1 MALKT
6 LRTRIAQKY
15 DTVANW
21 STSTLVLLKGELAF
35 DETNRFKVGNGVDV
49 WNNLE
54 YCGGSQ
60 TKVYNQLPETDGI
73 DAGTLALSDG
83 KLYYLNE
90 TVVENEPVKEWVE
103 LPTSAGIEKII
114 DEQLTPLDNIING
127 IPATTESPATPGLV
141 DKVANLETE
150 VADIQ
155 NDNSDLLTAI
165 QAIEADVA
173 TNTANITTINDK
185 IGAVPNNTNL
195 QTEFELA
202 KETADAAKD
211 KASKLETELFE
222 KDSEANQRTIKP
234 SVLPSFVDDV
244 IEGFVVTDTDNQ
256 NLAELTHGENDSV
269 TGFFTLIS
277 ENNQLSLRT
286 EAVET
291 KYGLITA
298 RTDISTI
305 TEPKVT
311 HNGTEYE
318 LWNGDKT
325 KFYKPVSDA
334 IYVDIFTNNTY
345 RWGGTRFVLIA
356 SDLAIGT
363 TAGTAFEGD
372 RGLQLENDV
381 AELTT
386 QLNEKTQQLNA
397 DIQAES
403 ADRIEADA
411 VLASEIARVETKLD
425 THISTVNADIA
436 DIKGVNANQS
446 VAINNNTND
455 ITDLKAKDTDLE
467 GQIAALAA
475 TIQNNTQ
482 AESQE
487 IQELSDKIGNVPE
500 GKTVQEQIDEL
511 ANKPDLEPRVVAL
524 EQANV
529 ITTQNITNINERVD
543 DIEDGVE
550 VLTTAVAAIPN
561 EIDLSKVITNTP
573 VKTSSNE
580 ANELDLNDIELRI
593 ICGGAE

>member
-21 STSTLVLLKGELAF
+21 SKSTLVLLKGELAF

-90 TVVENEPVKEWVE
+90 TIVENEPVKEWVE
-103 LPTSAGIEKII
+103 LPTIAGIN
-114 DEQLTPLDNIING
+114 EQLTPLDN
-127 IPATTESPATPGLV
+127 
-141 DKVANLETE
+141 KVTALETE
-150 VADIQ
+150 IADIQ

-173 TNTANITTINDK
+173 TNTGNITTNTADIATINGK

-244 IEGFVVTDTDNQ
+244 IEGFVVNDAENYSNLYNATHVVETNQ
-256 NLAELTHGENDSV
+256 ETGEQV
-269 TGFFTLIS
+269 VKVVGFFTLIS
-277 ENNQLSLRT
+277 KNNQLSIRT

-298 RTDISTI
+298 RTDIASI
-305 TEPKVT
+305 TETEVT

-345 RWGGTRFVLIA
+345 RWGGTQFVLIA

-425 THISTVNADIA
+425 THISTVNADIT

-446 VAINNNTND
+446 VAINNNTTA
-455 ITDLKAKDTDLE
+455 ITELKAKDTDLE
-467 GQIAALAA
+467 GQIAALAT

-573 VKTSSNE
+573 TKTSSNE